1 MNDTKSFWATLP
13 GILTGIAGILTAIGG
28 LLVILYQIGVIGPD
42 KTPDVRKPEIPKAD
56 KALKPETGTKPAPAP
71 LKLEI
76 RPAAV
81 PHDLRP
87 NTVYDISI
95 MVVSE
100 QGLPVENAVVEVRV
114 GGGSFLDTGNLTTIG
129 NTNAQGVFR
138 TKWKSLDTIPAGY
151 QFDVKVR
158 KDGLSSRGELW
169 IRWVGSK

>member
-42 KTPDVRKPEIPKAD
+42 RNQDVKKPEIQKAV
-56 KALKPETGTKPAPAP
+56 KPETEPKPAPAP
-71 LKLEI
+71 VRLEI

-87 NTVYDISI
+87 NTVYSISI

-100 QGLPVENAVVEVRV
+100 QGLPVENAVVEVNV
-114 GGGSFLDTGNLTTIG
+114 GGGSFLDTGNFTTIG

-138 TKWKSLDTIPAGY
+138 TKWKSLDTIPGGY
-151 QFDVKVR
+151 QFDVKAR
-158 KDGLSSRGELW
+158 KDGLSSRGELML
-169 IRWVGSK
+169 RWVGSK